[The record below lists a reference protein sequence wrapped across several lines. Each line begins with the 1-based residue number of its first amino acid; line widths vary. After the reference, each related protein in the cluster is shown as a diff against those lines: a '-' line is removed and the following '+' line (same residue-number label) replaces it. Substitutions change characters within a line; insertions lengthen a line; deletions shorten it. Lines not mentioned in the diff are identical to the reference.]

1 MVRGSRRAQLAR
13 LGATLGAA
21 ALLALA
27 GCAGGG
33 GGAKD
38 DQFTESNLLLMLTIL
53 PGHYDN
59 SAQAEADAHGN
70 VHPAHESV
78 VLVITHVYAP
88 RIGKYVYY
96 AQEAAADNP
105 NRILAQ
111 RVWAF
116 ELKEKR
122 GVQQTLYELAEP
134 ARWRDG
140 YLNKDLF
147 TALQFEDV
155 QLEACKL
162 LWVKKGDTF
171 TAANDPKFCPAS
183 SSPNAVA
190 DMQLNAGGVSIGD
203 YKFVR
208 KGR

>member
-1 MVRGSRRAQLAR
+1 MVRGGRRVGLAALAAA
-13 LGATLGAA
+13 LGCG
-21 ALLALA
+21 ALLALG

-33 GGAKD
+33 AKGG
-38 DQFTESNLLLMLTIL
+38 QFTENNLLLMLTIL
-53 PGHYDN
+53 PGRYDN
-59 SAQAEADAHGN
+59 SAQAELDVRNN
-70 VHPAHESV
+70 VHPQHESV
-78 VLVITHVYAP
+78 VLIITHVYAP
-88 RIGKYVYY
+88 RLGKYVYY

-122 GVQQTLYELAEP
+122 GVQQTLYELVEP

-162 LWVKKGDTF
+162 LWVKNGDTF
-171 TAANDPKFCPAS
+171 TAANDPKICPAS
-183 SSPNAVA
+183 AASSTVPEIE
-190 DMQLNAGGVSIGD
+190 LTAGGISIRD

-208 KGR
+208 KGH

>member
-1 MVRGSRRAQLAR
+1 MVRGGRRIRLA
-13 LGATLGAA
+13 GLGAA
-21 ALLALA
+21 LGCGALLALG

-33 GGAKD
+33 TAKE

-53 PGHYDN
+53 PGRYDN
-59 SAQAEADAHGN
+59 TAQAELDVRNG
-70 VHPAHESV
+70 VHPVHEAV

-96 AQEAAADNP
+96 AQESAADNP
-105 NRILAQ
+105 NRVLAQ
-111 RVWAF
+111 RVWEF

-162 LWVKKGDTF
+162 MWIKKGDTF
-171 TAANDPKFCPAS
+171 TAANDAKFCPAS
-183 SSPNAVA
+183 AAATTVPQ
-190 DMQLNAGGVSIGD
+190 MELTAGGISIGD